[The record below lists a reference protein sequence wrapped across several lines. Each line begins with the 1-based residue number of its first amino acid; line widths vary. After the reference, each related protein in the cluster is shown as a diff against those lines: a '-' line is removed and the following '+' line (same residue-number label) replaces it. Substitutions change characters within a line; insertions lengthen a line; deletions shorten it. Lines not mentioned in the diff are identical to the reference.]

1 MLVDPLRIGRDML
14 DKACPD
20 AAQVGVI
27 RGIEQFRRHRAAQLK
42 MTAFAAAH
50 HVKLICIRLFRL
62 PVAYLKIVAQRDLTK
77 VNEARQI

>member
-1 MLVDPLRIGRDML
+1 MLVDPLGIGRDML
-14 DKACPD
+14 YKACPD

-27 RGIEQFRRHRAAQLK
+27 RGVEQFRRHRAAQLK

-62 PVAYLKIVAQRDLTK
+62 PVTYLKIVAQRDLTK